1 MKEDG
6 GGGEGDVTGQREM
19 GKRDGL
25 MVFVKRMRDSRW
37 RGGVGMVW
45 GGKEV

>member
-6 GGGEGDVTGQREM
+6 GRGEGDVTGQRER

-37 RGGVGMVW
+37 CGGLGIV
-45 GGKEV
+45 